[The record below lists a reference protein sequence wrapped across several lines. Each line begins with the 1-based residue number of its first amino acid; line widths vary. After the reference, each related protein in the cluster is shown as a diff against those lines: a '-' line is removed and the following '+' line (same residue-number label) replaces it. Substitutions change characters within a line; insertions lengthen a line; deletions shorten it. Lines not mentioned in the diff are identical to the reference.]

1 MTGKK
6 VVEFMNSKD
15 RVMYDIDSEGNVK
28 EGSDKNLYLID
39 SDMVFYKKNH
49 RKQSIASD
57 EFHENLAVIADTYDI
72 ELSLRGWVD

>member
-1 MTGKK
+1 
-6 VVEFMNSKD
+6 
-15 RVMYDIDSEGNVK
+15 
-28 EGSDKNLYLID
+28 
-39 SDMVFYKKNH
+39 MVFYTKNH